1 MIYRVDGR
9 PGQIEPLRSVQP
21 AVRPRHPLRANGY
34 RGLVDQE
41 LVVVP
46 PGVTPTG
53 SCGDCGM
60 DDGLV
65 DWARLCRWCADL
77 RVIKADQPPPNP
89 GKRVQS

>member
-9 PGQIEPLRSVQP
+9 TQP
-21 AVRPRHPLRANGY
+21 PMVDPKVRPRREPHPLRANAY